1 MKLNV
6 FFRSLDLVIQT
17 LIIIPTMASVLF
29 VIAAP
34 GRFIV
39 YLLGLFFLGGWQLLS
54 ALSHFLFTGDKFRGW
69 YLMASATYLGM
80 LGLGTH
86 VFENM
91 DLGSNL
97 SFYLGIVFF
106 GVIPG
111 IAGAWYYRLTLTG
124 DLDFENA

>member
-17 LIIIPTMASVLF
+17 LIIIPTMASMLF

-34 GRFIV
+34 GGFIV

-54 ALSHFLFTGDKFRGW
+54 ALSHFLFNEDKFRGW
-69 YLMASATYLGM
+69 YLMASITYLGM

-86 VFENM
+86 IFENM
-91 DLGSNL
+91 NFASTL
-97 SFYLGIVFF
+97 SFYLGIIFF
-106 GVIPG
+106 GAIPG
-111 IAGAWYYRLTLTG
+111 IAGVWYYRLTLRG
-124 DLDFENA
+124 DHEFENA